1 MAIPEEH
8 RGYTPAQYP
17 AMERE
22 ADVKK
27 RRRSPVG
34 FRGSL
39 REGRESRPLRK
50 APFLAGIRARRSG
63 PRLRGALLQ
72 EGMKNG
78 SLRKRAVRRIRSPWI
93 PSAAFWS

>member
-50 APFLAGIRARRSG
+50 APFLPYFRNRNILNRSRRWKISQDDH
-63 PRLRGALLQ
+63 P
-72 EGMKNG
+72 
-78 SLRKRAVRRIRSPWI
+78 
-93 PSAAFWS
+93 